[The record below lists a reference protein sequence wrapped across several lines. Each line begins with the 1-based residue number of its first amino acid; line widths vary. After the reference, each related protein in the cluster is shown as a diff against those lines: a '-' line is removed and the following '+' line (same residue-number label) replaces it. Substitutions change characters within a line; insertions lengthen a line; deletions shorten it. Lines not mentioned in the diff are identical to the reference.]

1 MSKHISAKQQS
12 FTDPE
17 LVQKALYQL
26 LEQITKRDQKIL
38 SIAAEKKALEDQLH
52 QILNSKAWKIASRIQ
67 QIRSSIVPPQSR
79 RAQVLEKALNII
91 SFYSRKL

>member
-1 MSKHISAKQQS
+1 MSKDISAKQQS
-12 FTDPE
+12 FTDSE

-38 SIAAEKKALEDQLH
+38 SIAAEKTALEDQLH